1 LTVYPLAPLA
11 RVRKL
16 REDAAGVEYAKAER
30 ALLEAREK
38 VKNCEL
44 ALADYARWRQEEEER
59 RYQARLFTEMSLND
73 LDAFKADL
81 LALRD
86 RENSLAEELVQA
98 EKAAEDALQV
108 REQAH
113 QGLLRA
119 RRESEKI
126 EVHRNIW
133 LAEEAKEA
141 ERREDVEM
149 EEFSGRKPA
158 VEEENPM
165 ENAYD

>member
-1 LTVYPLAPLA
+1 MA

-16 REDAAGVEYAKAER
+16 REDAAGAEYAKAER
-30 ALLEAREK
+30 TLLEARGK
-38 VKNCEL
+38 VENCKL

-59 RYQARLFTEMSLND
+59 RYQARLFTEMSLKD
-73 LDAFKADL
+73 HDDFKADL
-81 LALRD
+81 LGLRE

-98 EKAAEDALQV
+98 KKAAEDALQIK
-108 REQAH
+108 EQTH

-119 RRESEKI
+119 RKESEKI
-126 EVHRNIW
+126 DAHRTIW
-133 LAEEAKEA
+133 LAAEAKEA

-158 VEEENPM
+158 IEEESNG
-165 ENAYD
+165 ECDD